1 MTDTGDH
8 WWINFYKGNFYVE
21 VNLFTSQGP
30 APDYTTGLQSTK
42 AAAIAFAQA
51 IAAKI

>member
-1 MTDTGDH
+1 MDTNQT

-21 VNLFTSQGP
+21 VDVAPSAGP
-30 APDYTTGLQSTK
+30 EPDYTPGLPITK